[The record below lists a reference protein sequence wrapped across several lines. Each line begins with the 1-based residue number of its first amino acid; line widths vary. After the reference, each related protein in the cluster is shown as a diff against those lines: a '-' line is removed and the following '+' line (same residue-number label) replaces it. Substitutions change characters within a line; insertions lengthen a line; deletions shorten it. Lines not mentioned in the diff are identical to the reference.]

1 MHAWLRE
8 SLLSELQKPRW
19 QQMTSSRTSGGV
31 IFVGIA
37 KNVRPYI
44 SKVLANVDKYASDF
58 VASKVMIVENDS
70 TDGTQ
75 DILLEWASSDGR
87 HIYMRANDNPCD
99 GLTRTERLAYFRNI
113 YLGELQKEIYDSFE
127 YVVVFDCDNIINSW
141 IDKEA
146 FNSAVRFLAKEKQN
160 AAIFA
165 NTMGFYYD
173 VWTLRHP
180 IWCPGDCWDDVK
192 RLSAVMSYKEAVR
205 SCVGARQVRIEP
217 GAPPIAVTSA
227 FGGLAI
233 YKRRYLIGKR
243 YFAQNQDGSP
253 ACEHVSVNES
263 ISADGGKLYIFPQLL
278 VKTPY
283 EHIHRARD
291 RCYYRTLIGE
301 YLEGWC
307 RRLEVLICPEKFP
320 VRNNRYS

>member
-1 MHAWLRE
+1 
-8 SLLSELQKPRW
+8 LLSELQKLKWR
-19 QQMTSSRTSGGV
+19 QMTPSRAGGGV

-37 KNVRPYI
+37 KNVRPFI
-44 SKVLANVDKYASDF
+44 SNVLATVDRYACEF
-58 VASKVMIVENDS
+58 VDSKVMVVENDS

-75 DILLEWASSDGR
+75 DVLREWASIDGR
-87 HIYMRANDNPCD
+87 HLYIRADDNPCN

-113 YLGELQKEIYDSFE
+113 YLCELQKQIYDGFE
-127 YVVVFDCDNIINSW
+127 YVVVFDCDNILDSRT
-141 IDKEA
+141 DKEA
-146 FNSAVRFLAKEKQN
+146 FNGAVKFLAKDKQN

-165 NTMGFYYD
+165 NTRGFYYD
-173 VWTLRHP
+173 IWTLRHP

-192 RLSAVMSYKEAVR
+192 RLSAVISYKEAVR

-217 GAPPIAVTSA
+217 GVPPIAVTSA

-233 YKRRYLIGKR
+233 YKRHYLIGKK

-263 ISADGGKLYIFPQLL
+263 ISADGGKLYIFPRLL

-291 RCYYRTLIGE
+291 GCYYRTLIGE
-301 YLEGWC
+301 RLEGWW
-307 RRLEVLICPEKFP
+307 RRWEAPK
-320 VRNNRYS
+320 RRYS